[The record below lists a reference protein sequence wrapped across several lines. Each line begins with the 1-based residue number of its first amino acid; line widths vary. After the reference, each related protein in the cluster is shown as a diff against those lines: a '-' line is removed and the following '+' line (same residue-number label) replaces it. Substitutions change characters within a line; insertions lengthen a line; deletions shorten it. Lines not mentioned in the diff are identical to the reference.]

1 MFTRTNALPW
11 QSSSLTAFRHNG
23 KEGFSQAQQRPS
35 CRIQGVSAPIL
46 PEQADRDCGKRARSA
61 KDSFHMSLNCGIVG
75 LPNVGKSTIFN
86 ALTAAKAQAANYP
99 FCTIDPNVGVVSVPD
114 KRLDRITEF
123 VKPNRTVPTTMEFI
137 DIAGLVAGASKGEGL
152 GNQFLGHIR
161 STDAICHVV
170 RCFEDDNVIHVAGGV
185 NPLSDIDVI
194 NTELLLADMDSVEKR
209 WNKSEKA
216 AKNTSDSKIKAEYE
230 ALKKLRAALEA
241 GKPARTVEL
250 ADEEL
255 IASRELFLIT
265 AKPVLY
271 VANVD
276 EAGLKDGNQWTEAVE
291 KRAAE
296 EGAQVV
302 RICGA
307 LESEIALLEP
317 AERTEFLADM
327 GLEEPGLNRLI
338 HQAYKLLGL
347 ITYFTAG
354 VQEVRAWTIPDGAK
368 APQAAGVIHSDF
380 ERGFIRADA
389 YHCEDLFKYGSEQAV
404 KEKGLY
410 RSEGKEYTVKDGDI
424 LFFKFNV

>member
-1 MFTRTNALPW
+1 MP
-11 QSSSLTAFRHNG
+11 
-23 KEGFSQAQQRPS
+23 
-35 CRIQGVSAPIL
+35 
-46 PEQADRDCGKRARSA
+46 
-61 KDSFHMSLNCGIVG
+61 LNCGIVG

-99 FCTIDPNVGVVSVPD
+99 FCTIDPNVGIVSVPD
-114 KRLDRITEF
+114 ERLDRITQF

-137 DIAGLVAGASKGEGL
+137 DIAGLVEGASKGEGL

-161 STDAICHVV
+161 ATDAICHVV
-170 RCFEDDNVIHVAGGV
+170 RCFEDPNVIHVAGGV
-185 NPLSDIDVI
+185 NPLHDIDII
-194 NTELLLADMDSVEKR
+194 NTELLLADLDSVEKR
-209 WNKSEKA
+209 WAKSEKA
-216 AKNTSDSKIKAEYE
+216 ARNTQDAKIKADFE
-230 ALKKLRAALEA
+230 ALKKLKEALEA
-241 GKPARTVEL
+241 GRPARVVGLT
-250 ADEEL
+250 EEER
-255 IASRELFLIT
+255 AAARELFLIT

-276 EAGLKDGNQWTEAVE
+276 EDGLKDGNQWTAAVD

-307 LESEIALLEP
+307 MEAEIALLEP
-317 AERTEFLADM
+317 HERAEFLEHM
-327 GLEEPGLNRLI
+327 GLSEPGLNRLI
-338 HQAYKLLGL
+338 HSAYKLLGL

-354 VQEVRAWTIPDGAK
+354 VQEVRAWTVPDGSK

-389 YHCEDLFKYGSEQAV
+389 YHCDLLFTYESEQAV

-410 RSEGKEYTVKDGDI
+410 RSEGKEYVVKDGDI